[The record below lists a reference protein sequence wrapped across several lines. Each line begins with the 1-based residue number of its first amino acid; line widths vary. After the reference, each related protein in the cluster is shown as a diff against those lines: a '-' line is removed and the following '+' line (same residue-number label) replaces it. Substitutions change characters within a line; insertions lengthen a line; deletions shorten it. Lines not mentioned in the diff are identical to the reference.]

1 MQYLSFTFV
10 GYGILAMAWMY
21 TLRSV
26 RFLVLRKG
34 SAQVSLV
41 TYTPF
46 GHNRIMNVP
55 LNCLSAQESRQTAN
69 VLLPLKV
76 KERRLFYIMDMRGTF
91 LNKDLYDRT
100 IGLKRRF

>member
-1 MQYLSFTFV
+1 
-10 GYGILAMAWMY
+10 MAWMY
-21 TLRSV
+21 TLRSI

-34 SAQVSLV
+34 SSQVALV
-41 TYTPF
+41 TYGPF

-55 LNCLSAQESRQTAN
+55 LNNLSAQDSRQTAK

-91 LNKDLYDRT
+91 LNKELYDKT

>member
-1 MQYLSFTFV
+1 
-10 GYGILAMAWMY
+10 MAWMY

-41 TYTPF
+41 TYGPF
-46 GHNRIMNVP
+46 GYNRIMNVP
-55 LNCLSAQESRQTAN
+55 LKCLSAQDSRQTAK

-76 KERRLFYIMDMRGTF
+76 KGKRFYYILDMRGTF
-91 LNKDLYDRT
+91 LNNELYDRT
-100 IGLKRRF
+100 VGLKRRL